1 VLEDRDNEKHEREEE
16 HHAELAKIQQM
27 FSKVSALVYSLYKAT
42 VALTFRMYA
51 WSRYSRNS

>member
-1 VLEDRDNEKHEREEE
+1 MLEDRDNEKHEREEE

-27 FSKVSALVYSLYKAT
+27 FSKVSALVYSLYEAT

-51 WSRYSRNS
+51 WSR